1 MIQEIGEY
9 TLRLAQFSLSAI
21 FSFASTVIE
30 LIVVPLLLL
39 HDEEGGNVF
48 Q

>member
-30 LIVVPLLLL
+30 LIVVP
-39 HDEEGGNVF
+39 F
-48 Q
+48 ITFT